1 MSCSPYELKDYV
13 FGELAAA
20 ERKGVE
26 QHAAA
31 CASCREE
38 LERLRMTAATLAALP
53 DEEVPRR
60 IAFVSDKVFEPTWWQ
75 RFWQSAPRL
84 GFASAAMLSLAIL
97 VHAFLNPA
105 APHPIDTAQ
114 LEQRIEQELERRL
127 PAAVQAAVASRLEAD
142 QQVRLTKAVA
152 EVEQRHDFERKA
164 DMLAV
169 EANFHVLRQQMNR
182 MYVAS
187 SELGARSQ

>member
-1 MSCSPYELKDYV
+1 MSCSPFELKDYV

-26 QHAAA
+26 QHASA

-38 LERLRMTAATLAALP
+38 LERLRVTAAALAALP

-60 IAFVSDKVFEPTWWQ
+60 IAFVSDKVFEPNWWE

-105 APHPIDTAQ
+105 VAPPRIDTAH
-114 LEQRIEQELERRL
+114 LEQRIQQEFERRL
-127 PAAVQAAVASRLEAD
+127 PAAVKAAVASLEAE
-142 QQVRLTKAVA
+142 QQVRLTKAVGD
-152 EVEQRHDFERKA
+152 VEKRHEFERKA

-187 SELGARSQ
+187 SELGARGQ